1 MRVLILTL
9 ALAGCASNEL
19 AFNDGKKHLTE
30 AAKQEQKRQEEERQA
45 ECNRRGPPKIGM
57 TKEQVFKTCWGE
69 TGRINRTQTANGVF
83 EQYVYSDTSYLYF
96 TNGILT
102 VIQN

>member
-1 MRVLILTL
+1 MRVLIFAL
-9 ALAGCASNEL
+9 ALAGCAQQQYKETLAQTNERL
-19 AFNDGKKHLTE
+19 KME
-30 AAKQEQKRQEEERQA
+30 ANEREAERQA

-57 TKEQVFKTCWGE
+57 TKQQVFKTCWGE
-69 TGRINRTQTANGVF
+69 TGRINRTQTANGLT

-102 VIQN
+102 AIQN